1 MRAMDSGPQLTNT
14 SVIFMASPRIPAVSS
29 LGDEL
34 PDELYIGFVDDLLVD
49 VRALLSSAVM
59 VTLTEVVAAVAARSA
74 ILWACAG
81 LQLLV
86 SLVRLYF
93 MEIHSRHRP
102 SGSVEIARRR
112 EAIFA
117 GGAVVYMAT
126 LSFWTLI
133 AFCVTDD
140 AFTRFLAA
148 TMTLAYSFGMV
159 TRSFAIYRGINL
171 QLVAGFVPL
180 SVAMIVA
187 GGWYPLEI
195 PIGFIPLIL
204 FMKGSSNRLRAN
216 FQAVVAAQ
224 KETAMLAKRLD
235 MALNNMSHG
244 LVMVDAEDR
253 LTVANNQFLHLF
265 GLCEEDVQVGAD
277 LRAILRKLVRN
288 KVVARTEI
296 ERVWQALFHNS
307 REEDFV
313 VPFETVDKRAI
324 EITVHRMKGEG
335 VVVVVQDV
343 TERRNAALAIDRMA
357 RIDPVTELPN
367 RRCFEEELSAMLRVR
382 GHTRDSVNVL
392 FLDLDDFKQV
402 NDSLGHARGDKL
414 LAAIA
419 KRLHAIVRPTDL
431 VARWGGDEFAILQ
444 RPVKDR
450 QQTAELAG
458 EIIREIRRPVF
469 IDGYE
474 VIVGASIGS
483 ASAPDDGSTPE
494 AILSNADMAL
504 YAAKGEGRG
513 NWRAFEKS
521 MDAKIQIRRLI
532 ELDLR
537 AAVANDAIEV
547 YYQPIVSVATGEVAG
562 FEALARWNHP
572 VRGRVS
578 PGEFIPI
585 VEELGLMEE
594 LGASVLRRACLACAA
609 WPNDISVSVNLSPMQ
624 FRNGR
629 VEHTVL
635 EALRA
640 ANLPPER
647 LDLEITESTL
657 LDDRGSTRA
666 TLESLRKLGIRISLD
681 DFGTGYSSLSYVLA
695 FPLDRIKIDRSFTI
709 GLGLQERASILVE
722 SVAQMCAR
730 LGMSVLVEGVET
742 DLQLRYVERVG
753 SISEVQGFYFSP
765 AVPELEARKMVA
777 EKKRLNAA

>member
-1 MRAMDSGPQLTNT
+1 M
-14 SVIFMASPRIPAVSS
+14 
-29 LGDEL
+29 
-34 PDELYIGFVDDLLVD
+34 
-49 VRALLSSAVM
+49 
-59 VTLTEVVAAVAARSA
+59 
-74 ILWACAG
+74 
-81 LQLLV
+81 
-86 SLVRLYF
+86 
-93 MEIHSRHRP
+93 
-102 SGSVEIARRR
+102 
-112 EAIFA
+112 
-117 GGAVVYMAT
+117 
-126 LSFWTLI
+126 
-133 AFCVTDD
+133 
-140 AFTRFLAA
+140 
-148 TMTLAYSFGMV
+148 
-159 TRSFAIYRGINL
+159 
-171 QLVAGFVPL
+171 
-180 SVAMIVA
+180 
-187 GGWYPLEI
+187 
-195 PIGFIPLIL
+195 
-204 FMKGSSNRLRAN
+204 
-216 FQAVVAAQ
+216 
-224 KETAMLAKRLD
+224 
-235 MALNNMSHG
+235 
-244 LVMVDAEDR
+244 
-253 LTVANNQFLHLF
+253 
-265 GLCEEDVQVGAD
+265 
-277 LRAILRKLVRN
+277 
-288 KVVARTEI
+288 
-296 ERVWQALFHNS
+296 
-307 REEDFV
+307 
-313 VPFETVDKRAI
+313 
-324 EITVHRMKGEG
+324 
-335 VVVVVQDV
+335 
-343 TERRNAALAIDRMA
+343 
-357 RIDPVTELPN
+357 
-367 RRCFEEELSAMLRVR
+367 
-382 GHTRDSVNVL
+382 
-392 FLDLDDFKQV
+392 
-402 NDSLGHARGDKL
+402 
-414 LAAIA
+414 
-419 KRLHAIVRPTDL
+419 
-431 VARWGGDEFAILQ
+431 
-444 RPVKDR
+444 
-450 QQTAELAG
+450 
-458 EIIREIRRPVF
+458 F

-547 YYQPIVSVATGEVAG
+547 YYQPIVAVATGEVAG

-629 VEHTVL
+629 VEQTVL

-722 SVAQMCAR
+722 SVAQMCAQTRHERPGGGRRNRPAAALHRARRLDLRGPGLLFQPGRSRTGSAQDGRRKEAPERGLIWRRPIAGATAFRLASWVRVRGETPVTPAAPRSNPTRPWRRSPTRARIRRRRGARRDWRRRSGSPIGAPLTNQVSGRAPPSALSARACLALAVLQPEIDARAVGRKGDLQRRRGGRGDR
-730 LGMSVLVEGVET
+730 LGRVLAQMAQRRRQIGARRDAQHALGRADQLDVAAEPREGVEQ
-742 DLQLRYVERVG
+742 DRRGGLAADQARRRAVVG
-753 SISEVQGFYFSP
+753 PPDPDGDGRRPCRSRSP
-765 AVPELEARKMVA
+765 ARRESR
-777 EKKRLNAA
+777 RRCRS

>member
-450 QQTAELAG
+450 QQTAELAERDHPGNPPAGVHRRLRSDRRRQHRQRERARRRLDPGSDPFERRHGALRRQGRRARQLARLREVDGRQDTNPPSHRTRSARGGG
-458 EIIREIRRPVF
+458 ERRDRSLLPAHRLRGDRRSRRIRGAGALEPPGARAGVARRVHPDRRGTGPDGGIRRQRAA
-469 IDGYE
+469 
-474 VIVGASIGS
+474 ASVPGLRRLAGRHQRLRQSVADAIPQRQGR
-483 ASAPDDGSTPE
+483 ADGSRG
-494 AILSNADMAL
+494 
-504 YAAKGEGRG
+504 AA
-513 NWRAFEKS
+513 
-521 MDAKIQIRRLI
+521 
-532 ELDLR
+532 
-537 AAVANDAIEV
+537 
-547 YYQPIVSVATGEVAG
+547 
-562 FEALARWNHP
+562 
-572 VRGRVS
+572 
-578 PGEFIPI
+578 
-585 VEELGLMEE
+585 
-594 LGASVLRRACLACAA
+594 
-609 WPNDISVSVNLSPMQ
+609 
-624 FRNGR
+624 
-629 VEHTVL
+629 
-635 EALRA
+635 A

-666 TLESLRKLGIRISLD
+666 TLESLRKLGVRISLD

-709 GLGLQERASILVE
+709 GWVCRSAPRSSSKASRR
-722 SVAQMCAR
+722 CAR
-730 LGMSVLVEGVET
+730 NS
-742 DLQLRYVERVG
+742 
-753 SISEVQGFYFSP
+753 
-765 AVPELEARKMVA
+765 A
-777 EKKRLNAA
+777 

>member
-1 MRAMDSGPQLTNT
+1 
-14 SVIFMASPRIPAVSS
+14 
-29 LGDEL
+29 
-34 PDELYIGFVDDLLVD
+34 
-49 VRALLSSAVM
+49 
-59 VTLTEVVAAVAARSA
+59 
-74 ILWACAG
+74 
-81 LQLLV
+81 
-86 SLVRLYF
+86 
-93 MEIHSRHRP
+93 
-102 SGSVEIARRR
+102 
-112 EAIFA
+112 
-117 GGAVVYMAT
+117 
-126 LSFWTLI
+126 
-133 AFCVTDD
+133 
-140 AFTRFLAA
+140 
-148 TMTLAYSFGMV
+148 
-159 TRSFAIYRGINL
+159 
-171 QLVAGFVPL
+171 
-180 SVAMIVA
+180 
-187 GGWYPLEI
+187 
-195 PIGFIPLIL
+195 
-204 FMKGSSNRLRAN
+204 
-216 FQAVVAAQ
+216 
-224 KETAMLAKRLD
+224 

-253 LTVANNQFLHLF
+253 FTLTNNQFLHLF
-265 GLCEEDVQVGAD
+265 HLREDDVQVGAD
-277 LRAILRKLVRN
+277 LRMILRKLVRN
-288 KVVARTEI
+288 KVVARTEVDRI
-296 ERVWQALFHNS
+296 WRALFHNG
-307 REEDFV
+307 RESDFV
-313 VPFETVDKRAI
+313 VPFETIDGRAI

-357 RIDPVTELPN
+357 RIDSVTELPN
-367 RRCFEEELSAMLRVR
+367 RRCFEEELSAMLRPR
-382 GHTRDSVNVL
+382 GQAQDSINVL

-414 LAAIA
+414 LVAIA
-419 KRLHAIVRPTDL
+419 KRLQAIVRPTDL

-444 RPVKDR
+444 RPVKDQ
-450 QQTAELAG
+450 QQTAELA
-458 EIIREIRRPVF
+458 EQIIREIRRPVF
-469 IDGYE
+469 VDGYE

-547 YYQPIVSVATGEVAG
+547 YYQPIVAVATGEVAG

-594 LGASVLRRACLACAA
+594 FGASVLRRACLACAS
-609 WPNDISVSVNLSPMQ
+609 WPNNISISVNLSPMQ

-629 VEHTVL
+629 VEQTVV

-640 ANLPPER
+640 AKLAPER

-666 TLESLRKLGIRISLD
+666 TLESLRELGVRISLD

-742 DLQLRYVERVG
+742 DLQLRFIERVG

-765 AVPELEARKMVA
+765 AVPELEAGKMIGQ
-777 EKKRLNAA
+777 KKRLNAA

>member
-1 MRAMDSGPQLTNT
+1 MLSR
-14 SVIFMASPRIPAVSS
+14 
-29 LGDEL
+29 
-34 PDELYIGFVDDLLVD
+34 GF
-49 VRALLSSAVM
+49 
-59 VTLTEVVAAVAARSA
+59 
-74 ILWACAG
+74 
-81 LQLLV
+81 
-86 SLVRLYF
+86 
-93 MEIHSRHRP
+93 
-102 SGSVEIARRR
+102 
-112 EAIFA
+112 AIF
-117 GGAVVYMAT
+117 
-126 LSFWTLI
+126 
-133 AFCVTDD
+133 
-140 AFTRFLAA
+140 
-148 TMTLAYSFGMV
+148 
-159 TRSFAIYRGINL
+159 RGVNL
-171 QLVAGFVPL
+171 QITAAFVPL
-180 SVAMIVA
+180 SAAMIVA
-187 GGWYPLEI
+187 GGWYPVVI
-195 PIGFIPLIL
+195 VAGFLPLVV
-204 FMKGSSNRLRAN
+204 FMKGSASRLRAN
-216 FQAVVAAQ
+216 FLAVVVAQ
-224 KETAMLAKRLD
+224 SQSAMLAKRLD
-235 MALNNMSHG
+235 TALNNMSHG
-244 LVMVDAEDR
+244 LVMVDAENR
-253 LTVANNQFLHLF
+253 VTLTNNQILSLF
-265 GLCEEDVQVGAD
+265 RLSEDDVRAGAD
-277 LRAILRKLVRN
+277 FPGILRKLVRN
-288 KVVARTEI
+288 KVVARAEVD
-296 ERVWQALFHNS
+296 RVRHALLRNS
-307 REEDFV
+307 REDDFV
-313 VPFETVDKRAI
+313 VPFETIDERAI

-343 TERRNAALAIDRMA
+343 TERRNAARAIDRMA
-357 RIDPVTELPN
+357 RVDSVTELPN
-367 RRCFEEELSAMLRVR
+367 RRCFEEELSATLRAR
-382 GHTRDSVNVL
+382 GDAQQSINVL

-414 LAAIA
+414 LTAIA
-419 KRLHAIVRPTDL
+419 RRLQTIVRPSDL

-444 RPVKDR
+444 RPVKDPL
-450 QQTAELAG
+450 QTAELAN

-469 IDGYE
+469 VDGYE

-513 NWRAFEKS
+513 HWRAFEKS

-547 YYQPIVSVATGEVAG
+547 YYQPIIAVATGQVAG

-594 LGASVLRRACLACAA
+594 FGASVLRRACRACAA
-609 WPNDISVSVNLSPMQ
+609 WPSGVSVSVNLSPVQ
-624 FRNGR
+624 FRNGK
-629 VEHTVL
+629 VEQTVL
-635 EALRA
+635 DALA
-640 ANLPPER
+640 DAKLAPER

-666 TLESLRKLGIRISLD
+666 TLESLRKLGVRISLD

-742 DLQLRYVERVG
+742 DLQLRFIERVG

-765 AVPELEARKMVA
+765 AVPEAEARKMIGQ
-777 EKKRLNAA
+777 KKRLNAA

>member
-1 MRAMDSGPQLTNT
+1 MFAIG
-14 SVIFMASPRIPAVSS
+14 AVSS
-29 LGDEL
+29 LAALSLWTLAAFWVTDN
-34 PDELYIGFVDDLLVD
+34 GFVWLL
-49 VRALLSSAVM
+49 
-59 VTLTEVVAAVAARSA
+59 
-74 ILWACAG
+74 G
-81 LQLLV
+81 
-86 SLVRLYF
+86 
-93 MEIHSRHRP
+93 
-102 SGSVEIARRR
+102 
-112 EAIFA
+112 
-117 GGAVVYMAT
+117 
-126 LSFWTLI
+126 
-133 AFCVTDD
+133 
-140 AFTRFLAA
+140 A
-148 TMTLAYSFGMV
+148 TMTIAYVFGML
-159 TRSFAIYRGINL
+159 TRNFAIYRGITM
-171 QLVAGFVPL
+171 QLIAAFVPL
-180 SVAMIVA
+180 SAALIIA
-187 GGWYPLEI
+187 GGWYPVGIIVGYL
-195 PIGFIPLIL
+195 PLIL
-204 FMKGSSNRLRAN
+204 FIMGSSSRMRAN
-216 FQAVVAAQ
+216 FLAVVAAQ
-224 KETAMLAKRLD
+224 GQSATLAKRLD

-244 LVMVDAEDR
+244 LVMVDANDR
-253 LTVANNQFLHLF
+253 LTLANRQILQLF
-265 GLCEEDVQVGAD
+265 GLREDDLQVGAD
-277 LRAILRKLVRN
+277 MRAILRKLVRN
-288 KVVARTEI
+288 KVVARTEVDRI
-296 ERVWQALFHNS
+296 WQALFHNS
-307 REEDFV
+307 GEGDFV
-313 VPFETVDKRAI
+313 VPFETIDKRAI
-324 EITVHRMKGEG
+324 EITVHRMIEEG

-382 GHTRDSVNVL
+382 GQAQDPVNVL

-419 KRLHAIVRPTDL
+419 KRLQTIVRPSDL
-431 VARWGGDEFAILQ
+431 VARWGGDEFAVLQ
-444 RPVKDR
+444 RSVRSLP
-450 QQTAELAG
+450 QTEELAN

-469 IDGYE
+469 VDGYE

-504 YAAKGEGRG
+504 YAAKGDGRG
-513 NWRAFEKS
+513 KWRAFEKS

-547 YYQPIVSVATGEVAG
+547 YYQPIVSVATGEVSG

-594 LGASVLRRACLACAA
+594 LGASVLRRACMACAS
-609 WPNDISVSVNLSPMQ
+609 WPNNISVSVNLSPIQ
-624 FRNGR
+624 FRNGQ
-629 VEHTVL
+629 VEQTVL
-635 EALRA
+635 DALSA
-640 ANLPPER
+640 AKLAPER

-666 TLESLRKLGIRISLD
+666 TLDSLRKLGVRISLD

-709 GLGLQERASILVE
+709 GLGLQERASILIE
-722 SVAQMCAR
+722 SVAHMCAK

-742 DLQLRYVERVG
+742 DLQLRFIERVG
-753 SISEVQGFYFSP
+753 SIAEVQGFYFSP
-765 AVPELEARKMVA
+765 AVPEAEARRMLD

>member
-1 MRAMDSGPQLTNT
+1 MLRTRGH
-14 SVIFMASPRIPAVSS
+14 
-29 LGDEL
+29 
-34 PDELYIGFVDDLLVD
+34 
-49 VRALLSSAVM
+49 
-59 VTLTEVVAAVAARSA
+59 AR
-74 ILWACAG
+74 
-81 LQLLV
+81 
-86 SLVRLYF
+86 
-93 MEIHSRHRP
+93 
-102 SGSVEIARRR
+102 
-112 EAIFA
+112 
-117 GGAVVYMAT
+117 
-126 LSFWTLI
+126 
-133 AFCVTDD
+133 
-140 AFTRFLAA
+140 
-148 TMTLAYSFGMV
+148 
-159 TRSFAIYRGINL
+159 
-171 QLVAGFVPL
+171 
-180 SVAMIVA
+180 
-187 GGWYPLEI
+187 
-195 PIGFIPLIL
+195 
-204 FMKGSSNRLRAN
+204 
-216 FQAVVAAQ
+216 
-224 KETAMLAKRLD
+224 
-235 MALNNMSHG
+235 
-244 LVMVDAEDR
+244 
-253 LTVANNQFLHLF
+253 
-265 GLCEEDVQVGAD
+265 
-277 LRAILRKLVRN
+277 
-288 KVVARTEI
+288 
-296 ERVWQALFHNS
+296 
-307 REEDFV
+307 
-313 VPFETVDKRAI
+313 
-324 EITVHRMKGEG
+324 
-335 VVVVVQDV
+335 
-343 TERRNAALAIDRMA
+343 
-357 RIDPVTELPN
+357 DPV
-367 RRCFEEELSAMLRVR
+367 
-382 GHTRDSVNVL
+382 DVL

-419 KRLHAIVRPTDL
+419 KRLQAIVRPTDL

-444 RPVKDR
+444 RPVRDA
-450 QQTAELAG
+450 QQTAELA
-458 EIIREIRRPVF
+458 ERIIREIRRPVF

>member
-1 MRAMDSGPQLTNT
+1 
-14 SVIFMASPRIPAVSS
+14 
-29 LGDEL
+29 L
-34 PDELYIGFVDDLLVD
+34 PDELYIGFVDSLLVD
-49 VRALLSSAVM
+49 VNALFFSCLN
-59 VTLTEVVAAVAARSA
+59 VTIIQLIAAVAAGSP
-74 ILWACAG
+74 ILWNVAAAQMVVCAG
-81 LQLLV
+81 
-86 SLVRLYF
+86 RLYF
-93 MEIHSRHRP
+93 MGLHSRKRP
-102 SGSVEIARRR
+102 SPSVEAARRQ
-112 EAIFA
+112 EMIYAF
-117 GGAVVYMAT
+117 GAVSTILA
-126 LSFWTLI
+126 LSLWTLI
-133 AFCVTDD
+133 AFWVTDNG
-140 AFTRFLAA
+140 FVRFISVC
-148 TMTLAYSFGMV
+148 TTIAYTFGML

-171 QLVAGFVPL
+171 QLAAAFAPL
-180 SVAMIVA
+180 SAATIVA
-187 GGWYPLEI
+187 GGAYPAAI
-195 PIGFIPLIL
+195 IVGFLPLML
-204 FMKGSSNRLRAN
+204 FMKGSSIRLRDN
-216 FQAVVAAQ
+216 FMAVVAAQ
-224 KETAMLAKRLD
+224 KQTSMLAKRLD

-244 LVMVDAEDR
+244 LVMVDAQDR
-253 LTVANNQFLHLF
+253 LTLVNNQILRLF
-265 GLCEEDVQVGAD
+265 RLQEEDLQVGVEF
-277 LRAILRKLVRN
+277 RAVLRKLVKN
-288 KVVARTEI
+288 KVVARAEVDRI
-296 ERVWQALFHNS
+296 WQALYDNL
-307 REEDFV
+307 RAGDFV
-313 VPFETVDKRAI
+313 IPFETIDRRAI
-324 EITVHRMKGEG
+324 EITVHRMTEDG

-357 RIDPVTELPN
+357 RIDSVTELPN
-367 RRCFEEELSAMLRVR
+367 RRCFEEELAAMLRAHHE
-382 GHTRDSVNVL
+382 GQGSTNVL

-414 LAAIA
+414 LAAIS
-419 KRLHAIVRPTDL
+419 KRLQAIVQPNDL

-444 RPVKDR
+444 RDVQD
-450 QQTAELAG
+450 QNQTAELA
-458 EIIREIRRPVF
+458 EQIVREVRRPVF

-483 ASAPDDGSTPE
+483 ASAPCDGATPE

-547 YYQPIVSVATGEVAG
+547 YYQPIVCVATGRISG

-594 LGASVLRRACLACAA
+594 FGASVLRRACLACAA
-609 WPNDISVSVNLSPMQ
+609 WPSDISVSVNLSPIQ

-629 VEHTVL
+629 VEQTVL
-635 EALRA
+635 DALAEAKLA
-640 ANLPPER
+640 PER

-666 TLESLRKLGIRISLD
+666 TLESLRKLGVRISLD

-730 LGMSVLVEGVET
+730 LGMSILVEGVET
-742 DLQLRYVERVG
+742 DLQLRFIERVG
-753 SISEVQGFYFSP
+753 TISEVQGFYYSG
-765 AVPELEARKMVA
+765 AVPEAEARKMIA
-777 EKKRLNAA
+777 EKNRLHAA